1 MNIAVTYGTIIFV
14 TLMSSLVGLSVIIS
28 LDTYMDKRRKGIFIA
43 VIVLV
48 FLQIMQ
54 NLTEFY
60 FTEYY
65 TNPPVRTIFAVLG
78 YSLRPAILVLF
89 AHLLLPQSKHTVS
102 WVLVGINVLM
112 HLSAFF
118 TDIVFTIDEVGWR
131 GGPLNFWCLLTS
143 AVLLVYMLGIIIFHY
158 KDQQWKDIVFHLFWL
173 SAVVFAVVADSVW
186 NKRQWVDYLTIS
198 MVCVSV
204 FSYLWFHNRFVK
216 EYEADIIE
224 KQRMRLV
231 LSQVQPHFI
240 YNTLSSIRNIEGN
253 PDETKRAIT
262 EFANYIRGS
271 LAALDGKERVPFSQE
286 ISFVKDYVA
295 LQQRRFPDHFV
306 VKYDIQDEDFSIP
319 PLTVQILVENAIKH
333 GILVRYD
340 PGTITIHS
348 HSDAENHIVYVGDD
362 GVGFDTETLEKND
375 RVGLRAVRNRLEYFL
390 GGTVTVESE
399 IGQGTT
405 VTLTI
410 PRTQLYGKEK
420 GEDKK

>member
-14 TLMSSLVGLSVIIS
+14 TLVGSLVGLSIILG
-28 LDTYMDKRRKGIFIA
+28 LDAYMDKRRKRIFIA
-43 VIVLV
+43 IIVLV

-65 TNPPVRTIFAVLG
+65 INPPVRTIFAVLG

-89 AHLLLPQSKHTVS
+89 AHLLLPQSKHTIS

-143 AVLLVYMLGIIIFHY
+143 AVILVYILGIIIFHY
-158 KDQQWKDIVFHLFWL
+158 KDKQWKDIVFHVFWL
-173 SAVVFAVVADSVW
+173 SAVVLAVVADSVW

-198 MVCVSV
+198 MVCVTV

-231 LSQVQPHFI
+231 TEICL
-240 YNTLSSIRNIEGN
+240 
-253 PDETKRAIT
+253 TK
-262 EFANYIRGS
+262 
-271 LAALDGKERVPFSQE
+271 
-286 ISFVKDYVA
+286 
-295 LQQRRFPDHFV
+295 
-306 VKYDIQDEDFSIP
+306 
-319 PLTVQILVENAIKH
+319 
-333 GILVRYD
+333 
-340 PGTITIHS
+340 
-348 HSDAENHIVYVGDD
+348 
-362 GVGFDTETLEKND
+362 
-375 RVGLRAVRNRLEYFL
+375 
-390 GGTVTVESE
+390 
-399 IGQGTT
+399 
-405 VTLTI
+405 
-410 PRTQLYGKEK
+410 KEK
-420 GEDKK
+420 F

>member
-14 TLMSSLVGLSVIIS
+14 TLVGSLVGLSIILG
-28 LDTYMDKRRKGIFIA
+28 LDAYMDKRRKRIFIA
-43 VIVLV
+43 IIVLV

-65 TNPPVRTIFAVLG
+65 INPPVRTIFAVLG

-89 AHLLLPQSKHTVS
+89 AHLLLPQSKHTIS
-102 WVLVGINVLM
+102 WVLVAINVLM

-143 AVLLVYMLGIIIFHY
+143 AVILVYILGIIIFHY
-158 KDQQWKDIVFHLFWL
+158 KDKQWKDIVFHVFWL
-173 SAVVFAVVADSVW
+173 SAVVLAVVADSVW

-198 MVCVSV
+198 MVCVTV

>member
-1 MNIAVTYGTIIFV
+1 MSIAVKYGTIIFV
-14 TLMSSLVGLSVIIS
+14 TLVSALVGLSIILG
-28 LDTYMDKRRKGIFIA
+28 LDAYMDKRRKRIFIA
-43 VIVLV
+43 IIVLV

-54 NLTEFY
+54 NLLEHY
-60 FTEYY
+60 FAEYRI
-65 TNPPVRTIFAVLG
+65 NPFARTVFAVLG
-78 YSLRPAILVLF
+78 YSLRPAILTLF
-89 AHLLLPQSKHTVS
+89 AHLLLPQCKHTVS
-102 WVLVGINVLM
+102 WVLVAINAVM
-112 HLSAFF
+112 YASAFF
-118 TDIVFTIDEVGWR
+118 TDIVFTVRDNLWR
-131 GGPLNFWCLLTS
+131 GGPLHFWCMLTS
-143 AVLLVYMLGIIIFHY
+143 GILLAYIVGIVIFHY
-158 KDQQWKDIVFHLFWL
+158 KTAQWKDIVFHGVWI
-173 SAVVFAVVADSVW
+173 SMIIAAVVVDSFW
-186 NKRQWVDYLTIS
+186 NAGQLVDYLTVA
-198 MVCVSV
+198 MVTVSV

>member
-14 TLMSSLVGLSVIIS
+14 TLVGSLVGLSIILG
-28 LDTYMDKRRKGIFIA
+28 LDAYMDKRRKRIFIA
-43 VIVLV
+43 IIVLV

-65 TNPPVRTIFAVLG
+65 INPPVRTIFAVLG

-89 AHLLLPQSKHTVS
+89 AHLLLPQSKHTIS

-143 AVLLVYMLGIIIFHY
+143 AVILVYILGIIIFHY
-158 KDQQWKDIVFHLFWL
+158 KDKQWKDIVFHVFWL
-173 SAVVFAVVADSVW
+173 SAVVLAVVADSVW

-198 MVCVSV
+198 MVCVTV

>member
-14 TLMSSLVGLSVIIS
+14 TLVGSLVGLSIILG
-28 LDTYMDKRRKGIFIA
+28 LDAYMDKRRKRIFIA
-43 VIVLV
+43 IIVLI

-65 TNPPVRTIFAVLG
+65 INPPVRTIFAVLG

-89 AHLLLPQSKHTVS
+89 AHLLLPQSKHTIS
-102 WVLVGINVLM
+102 WVLVAINVLM

-131 GGPLNFWCLLTS
+131 GGPLSFWCLLTS

-158 KDQQWKDIVFHLFWL
+158 KDKQWKDIVFHVFWL
-173 SAVVFAVVADSVW
+173 SAVVLAVVADSVW

-198 MVCVSV
+198 MVCVTV